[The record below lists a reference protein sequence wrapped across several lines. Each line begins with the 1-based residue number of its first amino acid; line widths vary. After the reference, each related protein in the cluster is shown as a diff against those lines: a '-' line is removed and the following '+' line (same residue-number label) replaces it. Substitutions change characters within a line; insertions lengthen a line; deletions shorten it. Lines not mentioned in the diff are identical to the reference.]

1 MRTPLR
7 TPPVITPLTTWTKAQ
22 RMPVPELEADLAQPA
37 AGDVFGEDELNGLPA
52 PVQRYFRASIALGTP
67 LALAAR
73 IAMQGSIKIA
83 GRWMPFRATE
93 VLAPHRGFVWS
104 ASVAGGLFAGSDQ
117 YASGLG
123 AMRWK
128 ILGLIPVVQAEGP
141 DVSHSAAARAGA
153 ESVWVPTALLP
164 RFGVNWTAD
173 DDTHLTARY
182 TVDNTPLVVRYE
194 LDEEARIV
202 TAQIDRWGD
211 PNNTGAW
218 GMHPFGFEATARATF
233 DGVSV
238 PSQGRVGWF
247 PRTEQWADGEFF
259 RFALTELRLVT
270 T

>member
-1 MRTPLR
+1 M
-7 TPPVITPLTTWTKAQ
+7 TT
-22 RMPVPELEADLAQPA
+22 
-37 AGDVFGEDELNGLPA
+37 
-52 PVQRYFRASIALGTP
+52 
-67 LALAAR
+67 
-73 IAMQGSIKIA
+73 
-83 GRWMPFRATE
+83 
-93 VLAPHRGFVWS
+93 H
-104 ASVAGGLFAGSDQ
+104 
-117 YASGLG
+117 
-123 AMRWK
+123 
-128 ILGLIPVVQAEGP
+128 
-141 DVSHSAAARAGA
+141 
-153 ESVWVPTALLP
+153 
-164 RFGVNWTAD
+164 
-173 DDTHLTARY
+173 
-182 TVDNTPLVVRYE
+182 PLVVRYE